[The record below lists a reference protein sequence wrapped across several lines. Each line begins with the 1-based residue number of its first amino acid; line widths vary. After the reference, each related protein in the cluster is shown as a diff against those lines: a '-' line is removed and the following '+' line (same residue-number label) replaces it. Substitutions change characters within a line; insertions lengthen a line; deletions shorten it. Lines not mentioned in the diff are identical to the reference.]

1 MTYKK
6 LADTDVNH
14 LCFCSLILNDRHSH
28 DFMTYFIAGS
38 FFLLVN
44 ISISQFSLVRTMDLD
59 SVIKLVCMMLDSN

>member
-38 FFLLVN
+38 FFCWLTLASANFHWSELWTLIV
-44 ISISQFSLVRTMDLD
+44 S
-59 SVIKLVCMMLDSN
+59 